1 MRKEEYMKEKVLI
14 IRHSE
19 KDYFFQSVARKY
31 NIAATY
37 SSNLECKYFKALMS
51 VKMDYPLLLF
61 GWKHHIREYD
71 KIIIFDYGW
80 SKEITS
86 FIKKYNPK
94 CKVHLFFFN
103 TISNSY
109 HQMILKDKN
118 IDKLWSFDQKDVEKY
133 GLNFN
138 TPMYAK
144 EYVDCFPII
153 EFPENDIIFV
163 GKAKER
169 ISLIENIE
177 EKCKEKQL
185 KTDFTI
191 VKSEK
196 DYVAYEDYVRR
207 IMNAKCILDIT
218 NEGQTGL
225 TLRFMEALF
234 TNKKIITNNQYIKA
248 YAFYDPANI
257 FVIKN
262 DDIEGIDKFLR
273 CPGKDISKENIDYYD
288 LENWIKRFI

>member
-1 MRKEEYMKEKVLI
+1 MKEKVLI

-19 KDYFFQSVARKY
+19 KDYFFQSVANKY
-31 NIAATY
+31 NIRATY

-51 VKMDYPLLLF
+51 IKMDQPLLLF
-61 GWKHHIREYD
+61 GWKHHIKEYD

-86 FIKKYNPK
+86 FIKKYNPT
-94 CKVHLFFFN
+94 CKIHLFFFN
-103 TISNSY
+103 TISNAY
-109 HQMILKDKN
+109 HQMILKDRN

-144 EYVDCFPII
+144 EYIDQFPII
-153 EFPENDIIFV
+153 EYPENDVVFV

-207 IMNAKCILDIT
+207 IMNTKCILDIT

-234 TNKKIITNNQYIKA
+234 TKKKIITNNQYIKD
-248 YAFYDPANI
+248 YNFYDPANI

-262 DDIEGIDKFLR
+262 DDIEGIDNFIC
-273 CPGKDISKENIDYYD
+273 CPGKDISKENIEYYD